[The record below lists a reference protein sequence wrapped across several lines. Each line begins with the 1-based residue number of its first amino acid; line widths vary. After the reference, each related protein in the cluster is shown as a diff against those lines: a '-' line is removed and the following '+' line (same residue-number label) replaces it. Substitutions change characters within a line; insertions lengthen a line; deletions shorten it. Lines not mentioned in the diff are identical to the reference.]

1 MRTGIRAGSQPLKY
15 QSSHVK
21 TSMFTIKGKSWCFR
35 PHRLPLRQRENP
47 IVSPSRV
54 AASSCPPDPE
64 VFSMRLS
71 TNNRLVRVRLSGSTI
86 CLFYR
91 TSILVLHCLS
101 CPLTNPALC
110 APDTAMLITILLS
123 QLIHSVRAF
132 EVDSDVG
139 VINNQRSHGIA
150 KPYNPAVARC
160 TVNCTNLL
168 VLHHIAL
175 SKARKSVL

>member
-1 MRTGIRAGSQPLKY
+1 MVGVSECALRRMR
-15 QSSHVK
+15 V
-21 TSMFTIKGKSWCFR
+21 TSAQTV
-35 PHRLPLRQRENP
+35 
-47 IVSPSRV
+47 VSPSRV
-54 AASSCPPDPE
+54 TASSRLPDPE
-64 VFSMRLS
+64 VSPMRLS
-71 TNNRLVRVRLSGSTI
+71 TNNRLVRVRLSGSSI

-110 APDTAMLITILLS
+110 APDTTMLITILLS

-150 KPYNPAVARC
+150 KPYNPAVACC
-160 TVNCTNLL
+160 TVNGTNLL